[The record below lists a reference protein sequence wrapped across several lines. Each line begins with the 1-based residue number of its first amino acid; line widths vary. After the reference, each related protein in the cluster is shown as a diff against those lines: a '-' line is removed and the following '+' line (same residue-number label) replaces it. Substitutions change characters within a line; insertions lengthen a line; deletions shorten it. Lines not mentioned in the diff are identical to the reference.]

1 MNPYSRPV
9 QQAIRALTT
18 LAAEEKG
25 SVVMA
30 GKLAGRESV
39 SAPALSKT
47 LQQLARKGLLQSVQG
62 RGGGFVL
69 ARSPRD
75 ITVAEIVDAM
85 EGAAGASRCSLGYA
99 NCRPRNLCYLDKL
112 LAAAR
117 SAFRAQLERTTLYSL
132 VRTRE
137 AIRKRKS
144 RKQD

>member
-39 SAPALSKT
+39 SAAALSKT
-47 LQQLARKGLLQSVQG
+47 LQRLARKGLLQSVQG
-62 RGGGFVL
+62 RRGGFML

-85 EGAAGASRCSLGYA
+85 EGPAGAGRCSLGYA
-99 NCRPRNLCYLDKL
+99 NCRPRNLCYLDRL
-112 LAAAR
+112 LAPAR
-117 SAFRAQLERTTLYSL
+117 SAFRDHLEHTTLHNL
-132 VRTRE
+132 VRARK
-137 AIRKRKS
+137 AIRKRKNL
-144 RKQD
+144 KQD